1 MHVKYTNMYISL
13 VHKVMLTDTGGIDI
27 EYKIHYLKTFR
38 EILCQPTP
46 SEILQ
51 DVIEAIAVG
60 LISSCSNTILSRP
73 ESELSH
79 ERRRPVVD
87 TAEEE
92 V

>member
-1 MHVKYTNMYISL
+1 MNIKYTI
-13 VHKVMLTDTGGIDI
+13 
-27 EYKIHYLKTFR
+27 LKTFR

-46 SEILQ
+46 SEFLQ

-73 ESELSH
+73 ESELLH